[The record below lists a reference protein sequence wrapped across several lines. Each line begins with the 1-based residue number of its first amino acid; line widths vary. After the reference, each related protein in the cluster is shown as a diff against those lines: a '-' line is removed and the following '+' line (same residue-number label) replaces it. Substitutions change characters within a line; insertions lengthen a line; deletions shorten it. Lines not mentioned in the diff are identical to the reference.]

1 MFSKALFKQSC
12 KANGVMWAIITVAVC
27 LMLACLMLVSGSG
40 SITELKDG
48 ISSSMVKSSVESEM
62 EARAINYYL
71 ISSDSLETFDDA
83 FLSAYQQAEGQME
96 SEQAQQVA
104 LVAGVTAL
112 NGYIQDYAQENEIA
126 EGSVEMQ
133 ELQGLVFYVINI
145 NPVGFGTPETQADD
159 NFNSF
164 YEGFGVEAPT
174 YDLAGILTMSAEERE
189 NYRARYAQTNDSI
202 FLAGNMISESNIE
215 NIVTQLEN
223 FDITAEDY
231 QNFTYTNDEGEEVS
245 MFTGETGF
253 VYINSLSN
261 NTIVTFNARVEY
273 EVGLGTDKE
282 QAIQEITADLT
293 GSFISTLPQNV
304 SDSLMELG
312 ELDLYSITVG
322 TIFFKMAGLL
332 LPIIFIIMCSTN
344 LIAGQVDSGS
354 MAYVLSTSTKR
365 KQVVFT
371 QAMFLIGSILVMFL
385 LTTVTS
391 MICLAVLNSADVSMG
406 YGDLLLLNLGAF
418 ITLFAMSGICFF
430 ASCWFNRSKHATSL
444 GGGLNMFFLVATI
457 LGLFGSHVLPSVVRI
472 DSLNFFNYVTIIS
485 LFDVESILAGATTF
499 IWKWAILIAIGIVC
513 YVVGAVKF
521 KKKDLPL

>member
-48 ISSSMVKSSVESEM
+48 ISSSMVKSSIESEM

-71 ISSDSLETFDDA
+71 ISSDSLESFDEA
-83 FLSAYQQAEGQME
+83 FSSAYQQALEGQME
-96 SEQAQQVA
+96 PEQAQQIA
-104 LVAGVTAL
+104 LVSGVTAL
-112 NGYIQDYAQENEIA
+112 NGYIQNYAQENEIA

-174 YDLAGILTMSAEERE
+174 YDLAGILTGGDRE
-189 NYRARYAQTNDSI
+189 SYRTQYAQRNCSI

-231 QNFTYTNDEGEEVS
+231 QNFTYINDEGEEVS

-273 EVGLGTDKE
+273 EVGLGTERE

-371 QAMFLIGSILVMFL
+371 QAIFLIGSILVMFL

-391 MICLAVLNSADVSMG
+391 MICLAVLNSPDVSMG

-418 ITLFAMSGICFF
+418 ITLFAMSGICFL

-485 LFDVESILAGATTF
+485 LFDVESILAGKTTF

>member
-12 KANGVMWAIITVAVC
+12 KANGVIWTIITVAVC

-48 ISSSMVKSSVESEM
+48 ISSSMVKSSIESEM

-71 ISSDSLETFDDA
+71 ISSDSLESFDEA
-83 FLSAYQQAEGQME
+83 FSSAYQQALEGQME
-96 SEQAQQVA
+96 PEQAQQIA

-112 NGYIQDYAQENEIA
+112 NGYIQNYAQENEIA

-174 YDLAGILTMSAEERE
+174 YDLAGILTGGDRE
-189 NYRARYAQTNDSI
+189 SYRTQYAQRNCSI

-231 QNFTYTNDEGEEVS
+231 QNFTYINDEGEEVS

-261 NTIVTFNARVEY
+261 TTIVTFNARVEY
-273 EVGLGTDKE
+273 EVGLGTEEKN
-282 QAIQEITADLT
+282 AIQEITADLT

-304 SDSLMELG
+304 SDSLMELR

-371 QAMFLIGSILVMFL
+371 QAIFLIAAIFVMFL

>member
-12 KANGVMWAIITVAVC
+12 KANGVIWTIITVAVC

-48 ISSSMVKSSVESEM
+48 ISSSMVKSSIESEM

-71 ISSDSLETFDDA
+71 ISSDSLESFDEA
-83 FLSAYQQAEGQME
+83 FSSAYQQALEGQME
-96 SEQAQQVA
+96 PEQAQQVA

-126 EGSVEMQ
+126 EGSVEYQ

-145 NPVGFGTPETQADD
+145 NPVGLGTPETQADD

-174 YDLAGILTMSAEERE
+174 YDLAGILTGGDRE
-189 NYRARYAQTNDSI
+189 SYRTQYAQRNCSI

-223 FDITAEDY
+223 FDITVEDY

-273 EVGLGTDKE
+273 EVGLGTEKE

-371 QAMFLIGSILVMFL
+371 QAIFLIAAIFVMFL

-485 LFDVESILAGATTF
+485 LFDVESILAGTTTF
-499 IWKWAILIAIGIVC
+499 IWKWAILLAIGIVC